1 MKNINKTFKKYYPLI
16 VLFIFCFI
24 LTFLMCF
31 SPLAQGFGHGHD
43 SAIFAT
49 VGNAL
54 NQGRVLYTEIIDNK
68 GPLLYLINA
77 LGLFINYDFG
87 MFYIEYIFLCL
98 GSFFAYK
105 TAMMI
110 TKNNRWVSCFS
121 VMFAMLLFIPTLQG
135 GNFTEEYAILFINI
149 ATYFIAKLLF
159 NDYKLK
165 KHELIIIGMC
175 FAATFLLRANLCALY
190 VAEIIVVLLYM
201 IRDKKYKEVFNSA
214 AFIIIGGI
222 IFLTPFII
230 YLVKNNALSAC
241 LEIVYLGVRDSFGY
255 ISYTE
260 RIRKLGGLIIL
271 SDEVKVFSMI
281 AFALII
287 FLTKPK
293 MEKPIH
299 KLLIISILGTIITL
313 YVNSLTGGPA
323 WAYTHYFMAFIPILV
338 IIYPWLFIYLNNTI
352 EKNISNKNFK
362 NIIILS
368 SIFIVFISP
377 IKTLFSEVVSR
388 INIIAP
394 ERNGLEKY
402 IVKNTLDHD
411 TIQIISVNDTLYY
424 PTNKIPTSRHI
435 YFVGG
440 FAEEKRKQDA
450 NELANDLYSAK
461 IPAKL
466 IILPYDDFKN
476 IEFIK
481 SLTDKNIF
489 IKYLKDNY
497 SLDKKASE
505 ELNCNIYKL
514 NK

>member
-1 MKNINKTFKKYYPLI
+1 MKNINEKLNKYYPLI

-31 SPLAQGFGHGHD
+31 SPLAQGFGRGHD

-54 NQGRVLYTEIIDNK
+54 NQGRVLYTEIVDNK

-77 LGLFINYDFG
+77 LGLSINYDFG

-105 TAMMI
+105 TAMLI
-110 TKNNRWVSCFS
+110 TKKNCWVSCFS

-149 ATYFIAKLLF
+149 ATYFIVKFIF

-165 KHELIIIGMC
+165 KHELIIIGVC

-190 VAEIIVVLLYM
+190 VAEIIVILFYM
-201 IRDKKYKEVFNSA
+201 VKDKKYKEVLTSA
-214 AFIIIGGI
+214 IFIAIGGI
-222 IFLTPFII
+222 AFVTPFVI
-230 YLVKNNALSAC
+230 YLINNNALSAC
-241 LEIVYLGVRDSFGY
+241 LEMVYLGVRDSFGY
-255 ISYTE
+255 ISRTE
-260 RIRKLGGLIIL
+260 RIHKLGGLILL
-271 SDEVKVFSMI
+271 SDEVKAFSII
-281 AFALII
+281 AFAFVI

-293 MEKPIH
+293 IEKPIH
-299 KLLIISILGTIITL
+299 KILIISFFGTIITL

-338 IIYPWLFIYLNNTI
+338 IIYSWLFIHIHNLI

-368 SIFIVFISP
+368 LMFIVFISP
-377 IKTLFSEVVSR
+377 VKSLFKEVVSR
-388 INIIAP
+388 INIITP
-394 ERNGLEKY
+394 EKNGIVKY
-402 IVKNTLDHD
+402 ISENTLNDD
-411 TIQIISVNDTLYY
+411 TIQVISVDDTLYY
-424 PTNKIPTSRHI
+424 PTKRIPTSRHI
-435 YFVGG
+435 FFAGG

-450 NELANDLYSAK
+450 NELAEDLYNAK

-466 IILPYDDFKN
+466 IILPNDNLNN
-476 IEFIK
+476 IEFVK
-481 SLTDKNIF
+481 SLTDKEAF
-489 IKYLKDNY
+489 IKYLNDNY
-497 SLDKKASE
+497 SLEKKASE
-505 ELNCNIYKL
+505 DFNCNIYKL
-514 NK
+514 NN